1 MCDRY
6 CRISIEPSMMLY
18 KEVNPAIR
26 RVPYGLYSLI
36 GPLDSVSVDTVVVRS
51 KRIKLQRGIS
61 HAGEFLGPRSELFWS
76 DALVVPA
83 VGVDTNPVSVHAPD
97 ELVYWSPEV
106 LASNVPAGDI
116 ESAERGGRLERDWE
130 VEVVLVPLVNVQL
143 HIERVSSLV
152 DPGYFVEGLYYGLDP
167 ECWNG
172 LSIADGAVGG
182 C

>member
-6 CRISIEPSMMLY
+6 GRIRIEPSMMLY
-18 KEVNPAIR
+18 EEVNPAIR

-83 VGVDTNPVSVHAPD
+83 VGVDANPVSVHAPD

-106 LASNVPAGDI
+106 LARMSQQAI
-116 ESAERGGRLERDWE
+116 SKALSAVVDSKETGR
-130 VEVVLVPLVNVQL
+130 
-143 HIERVSSLV
+143 
-152 DPGYFVEGLYYGLDP
+152 
-167 ECWNG
+167 
-172 LSIADGAVGG
+172 
-182 C
+182 